1 MNRKGFAL
9 TETLVVVVF
18 LVTIFT
24 FIYVSVIPLMGKY
37 EDMISSENDID
48 IYYKLY
54 HIRKMI
60 MSDSNRNTLTNN
72 KNEPVKEIRCEN
84 LDINNQAFC
93 IELMKQMELNNN
105 YVIIYTNSIDNLS
118 SIRSINDEI
127 ADYIEKHEN
136 EIENDSSKITNK
148 MLFLLDTKKH
158 AIAYL
163 YYDDVI

>member
-1 MNRKGFAL
+1 
-9 TETLVVVVF
+9 
-18 LVTIFT
+18 
-24 FIYVSVIPLMGKY
+24 
-37 EDMISSENDID
+37 
-48 IYYKLY
+48 
-54 HIRKMI
+54 MI

-136 EIENDSSKITNK
+136 EIESFKSGVAVMAVMNSCPVLPIY
-148 MLFLLDTKKH
+148 MKKPEGKRRKVLVVGEPIDLEYH
-158 AIAYL
+158 GKFPSVNELEEMAANLRDREIEL
-163 YYDDVI
+163 ENYYKETYDGRL